1 MKRSRE
7 GLGTWIAVGCIVV
20 AAAMV
25 RWVQPGLARS
35 FSSIKTTEDLYAIPA
50 PSRIVAASLG
60 YRSALADLV
69 FAHVRVAYGTS
80 FAEKRR
86 FTYIGDY
93 LEAIMEL
100 DPKFRAPYHYTDT
113 FLTLQPVPP
122 PKENYRRARD
132 HYERALTHVTDDAH
146 LWLIAGQFTAYLA
159 PPHLPE
165 NEDRAEWKLAGAR
178 MLARACDLLGG
189 SKNLPYH
196 CSTAATLFSDAGER
210 EATIRSLRQVIA
222 AADNEEVQL
231 RAMAYL
237 RRMVDEQ
244 EAIQLQDRV
253 ALLDRTTRADQPL
266 VSRTQLQ
273 ILGPDFDP
281 VACLRSDRT
290 TPSCATSWRQH
301 DELLPGA
308 SRGRSA
314 LTEHD

>member
-1 MKRSRE
+1 M
-7 GLGTWIAVGCIVV
+7 V
-20 AAAMV
+20 AAAVLV
-25 RWVQPGLARS
+25 RRVQPGLARS
-35 FSSIKTTEDLYAIPA
+35 FAKIKTTEDLYAIPA

-93 LEAIMEL
+93 LDAIMAL
-100 DPKFRAPYHYTDT
+100 DPQFRAPYHYTDT

-122 PKENYRRARD
+122 PKENYRRAREI
-132 HYERALTHVTDDAH
+132 YERAIEHVSDDAH
-146 LWLIAGQFTAYLA
+146 LWLVAGQFTAYLA

-165 NEDRAEWKLAGAR
+165 GEDRAEWKLAGAR

-196 CSTAATLFSDAGER
+196 CSTAATLFSAAGER
-210 EATIRSLRQVIA
+210 EASIRSLRQVIA
-222 AADNEEVQL
+222 AADDEEVQR

-244 EAIQLQDRV
+244 EAIRLQDRV
-253 ALLDRTTRADQPL
+253 GVLDRATRSDQPL
-266 VSRTQLQ
+266 ASRTQLQ

-281 VACLRSDRT
+281 VACLAQERAT
-290 TPSCATSWRQH
+290 QSCATSWRQH
-301 DELLPGA
+301 DELLP
-308 SRGRSA
+308 
-314 LTEHD
+314 

>member
-1 MKRSRE
+1 MKRSKE
-7 GLGTWIAVGCIVV
+7 ALGTWIAVGCMVV

-35 FSSIKTTEDLYAIPA
+35 FASIKTTEDLYAIPA
-50 PSRIVAASLG
+50 PSKIVVASLG

-93 LEAIMEL
+93 LEALMEL
-100 DPKFRAPYHYTDT
+100 DPKFRAPYHYIDT

-132 HYERALTHVTDDAH
+132 LYERALTHVTDDAH

-165 NEDRAEWKLAGAR
+165 NEDFAEWRLAGAR

-189 SKNLPYH
+189 NKSLPYH

-222 AADNEEVQL
+222 AADDEEVKR

-237 RRMVDEQ
+237 RRVVDEQ
-244 EAIQLQDRV
+244 EAIQIVERT
-253 ALLDRTTRADQPL
+253 ALLDRKTRTDQPL
-266 VSRTQLQ
+266 ASPTQIQ
-273 ILGPDFDP
+273 ILGPNFDP
-281 VACLRSDRT
+281 VACLAAQRP

-301 DELLPGA
+301 DELLPRA
-308 SRGRSA
+308 SRDRSA
-314 LTEHD
+314 LAEHE